1 MVYRVGLIAG
11 LFYLSTFLGMTNTM
25 EAANDVVIQ
34 VIDGR
39 TGKPLMHQH
48 ILVFGGKTEEEATE
62 HQSHYELTTDDQGLA
77 DLSIVKK
84 FQWVQVWVDWHILC
98 QNKELKKN
106 FSIAEISTT
115 GLNSIN
121 TCSSRSVTKIPGRL
135 TIYVRPEHF
144 WEKMKH

>member
-1 MVYRVGLIAG
+1 MVYKTGLIAG
-11 LFYLSTFLGMTNTM
+11 LFYLSTFLSLMNMTETTDDI
-25 EAANDVVIQ
+25 AIQ

-48 ILVFGGKTEEEATE
+48 ILVFGGETVREAE
-62 HQSHYELTTDDQGLA
+62 QQQSHDELATDDKGLA
-77 DLSIVKK
+77 TLSLSKRV
-84 FQWVQVWVDWHILC
+84 QWVQVWVDWNSLC
-98 QNKELKKN
+98 QNKQLKKD
-106 FSIAEISTT
+106 FSIAEISAT

-121 TCSSRSVTKIPGRL
+121 SCSSVSLNKIPGRL